1 MFDQLIE
8 IHLALKGIMTRAEW
22 QEAQNSITY
31 NFANDNHFEELKQS
45 EIMTERLRLLG
56 EIDPLVGKYF
66 SLSWVRKNVLKMTE
80 DDIAVIG
87 REIEVEKDDDEMLQ
101 FEPQSQ
107 QQEELEPEN
116 PMQVTDSTDKAMS
129 NEETALVESMTRF
142 YNSLSAEYEEDSH
155 DESSG

>member
-1 MFDQLIE
+1 
-8 IHLALKGIMTRAEW
+8 MTRAEW
-22 QEAQNSITY
+22 KEIQNSLTY

-45 EIMTERLRLLG
+45 EIMTERLRLLS

-66 SLSWVRKNVLKMTE
+66 SMSWVRKNVLRMTE
-80 DDIAVIG
+80 DDIALIG
-87 REIEVEKDDDEMLQ
+87 REIELEKDDEDMTQ
-101 FEPQSQ
+101 FEPVE

-116 PMQVTDSTDKAMS
+116 PMQVTDSTNKSLS

-142 YNSLSAEYEEDSH
+142 YNSLSAEYEEDTH